1 MRPTEIDRRRLVL
14 GYLAAVGSALSYA
27 FGTLAGRKIVT
38 DYAPPM
44 VGVAFAMMFGTVVM
58 AVLFHRHALRD
69 LAVAPKRAW
78 MHLML
83 AGLSSAWGASFLFLA
98 LSKAPVVLVAPLAGA
113 SPLVAVLLTHMFL
126 QRLETVTWPTV
137 AGALLVV
144 AGVALIAVGRG

>member
-1 MRPTEIDRRRLVL
+1 MRPTEIDRRQLVL
-14 GYLAAVGSALSYA
+14 GNLAALGSALSYA
-27 FGTLAGRKIVT
+27 FGTVAGRKIVT

-44 VGVAFAMMFGTVVM
+44 VGVAFAMMFGTAVM
-58 AVLFHRHALRD
+58 ALLFHRHALSD

-78 MHLML
+78 MHVML

-98 LSKAPVVLVAPLAGA
+98 LGQAPVVLVAPLAGT
-113 SPLVAVLLTHMFL
+113 SPLLAVLLTHVFL

-144 AGVALIAVGRG
+144 VGVALIAVGRG